1 MSIKEPCPH
10 CGGELQFEDTA
21 FGTELV
27 CPHCRR
33 RFTPTRPAPGPA
45 PATPRQLNIL
55 RRATIRRETAY
66 CGLRVWIWIG
76 ASLGWLI
83 CLGVFFLAAPGQ
95 DILGL
100 LSIPMALLIG
110 VLAAFARCCI
120 DIADCL
126 LRLVL
131 PHS

>member
-1 MSIKEPCPH
+1 M
-10 CGGELQFEDTA
+10 
-21 FGTELV
+21 
-27 CPHCRR
+27 
-33 RFTPTRPAPGPA
+33 
-45 PATPRQLNIL
+45 
-55 RRATIRRETAY
+55 
-66 CGLRVWIWIG
+66 RVWIWIG

-83 CLGVFFLAAPGQ
+83 CLGVFFLATPGQ

-126 LRLVL
+126 LRLL
-131 PHS
+131 APHS

>member
-1 MSIKEPCPH
+1 
-10 CGGELQFEDTA
+10 
-21 FGTELV
+21 
-27 CPHCRR
+27 
-33 RFTPTRPAPGPA
+33 
-45 PATPRQLNIL
+45 
-55 RRATIRRETAY
+55 
-66 CGLRVWIWIG
+66 LRVWIWIG

-83 CLGVFFLAAPGQ
+83 CLGVFFLATPGQ

-126 LRLVL
+126 LRLL
-131 PHS
+131 APHS